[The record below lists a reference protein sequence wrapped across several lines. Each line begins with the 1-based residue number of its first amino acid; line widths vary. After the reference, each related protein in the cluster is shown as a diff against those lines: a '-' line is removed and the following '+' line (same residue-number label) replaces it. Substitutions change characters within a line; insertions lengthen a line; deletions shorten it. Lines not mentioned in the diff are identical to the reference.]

1 MNKNNKKRMCIT
13 TILLKTLSLVSILI
27 VYSCDTDE
35 TQTVATF
42 TNLTMADEFDV
53 EGAPNSEIWNFDT
66 GTGPN
71 SDGWGNNELQY
82 YTDRS
87 ENVTVQNGLLVITAI
102 EEDYNGS
109 SHTSAKL
116 ITKGKF
122 SQAYGRFEA
131 RIKVPGGSGLWPA
144 FWLLGEN
151 FDVDGWPQCGE
162 IDIMEYRRQ
171 EPTKVSGSIHGPGY
185 SGETDPQGQ
194 VTKSYDLGNDRYDAG
209 FHIFGIEWGP
219 EYINYY
225 IDDVLYNQIT
235 PSDIVVTPADA
246 VYTLNDGVEAAEAT
260 EDSPAIEA
268 VEPTD
273 VTGDWVFNKPFYI
286 IINLAVGGNFPG
298 NPNSG
303 ETFPQ
308 NMLVDYV
315 RVYKQ

>member
-1 MNKNNKKRMCIT
+1 MNKNNKKTMRIT
-13 TILLKTLSLVSILI
+13 TLLFTTFALASMISFT
-27 VYSCDTDE
+27 SCDTNE

-42 TNLTMADEFDV
+42 SNLTMSDEFDV
-53 EGAPNSEIWNFDT
+53 EGAPNSDIWSFET
-66 GTGPN
+66 GTGT
-71 SDGWGNNELQY
+71 DGWGNNELQY
-82 YTDRS
+82 YTDRP
-87 ENVTVQNGLLVITAI
+87 ENVTVQNGLLVITALK
-102 EEDYNGS
+102 EEYNGAS
-109 SHTSAKL
+109 YTSARL

-122 SQAYGRFEA
+122 KQAYGRFEA

-209 FHIFGIEWGP
+209 FHVFGIEWGP

-235 PSDIVVTPADA
+235 PSDIEVTPADV
-246 VYTLNDGVEAAEAT
+246 VYTLNDAVEAVEAT
-260 EDSPAIEA
+260 EESPAVEA
-268 VEPTD
+268 VEATD

-298 NPNSG
+298 NPDDG

-315 RVYKQ
+315 RVYNQ

>member
-1 MNKNNKKRMCIT
+1 MNKNNKKTMRIT
-13 TILLKTLSLVSILI
+13 TLLFTTFALASMISFT
-27 VYSCDTDE
+27 SCDTDE

-42 TNLTMADEFDV
+42 SNLTMADEFDV
-53 EGAPNSEIWNFDT
+53 EGAPNSDIWSFET
-66 GTGPN
+66 GTGI
-71 SDGWGNNELQY
+71 DGWGNNELQY
-82 YTDRS
+82 YTDRP
-87 ENVTVQNGLLVITAI
+87 ENVTVQNGLLVITALK
-102 EEDYNGS
+102 EEYTGAS
-109 SHTSAKL
+109 YTSAKL
-116 ITKGKF
+116 LTTGKF
-122 SQAYGRFEA
+122 KQAYGRFEA

-151 FDVDGWPQCGE
+151 MDVDGWPQCGE

-194 VTKSYDLGNDRYDAG
+194 VTKSYDLGNNRYDAG
-209 FHIFGIEWGP
+209 FHVFGIEWGP

-235 PSDIVVTPADA
+235 PSDIEVTPADV
-246 VYTLNDGVEAAEAT
+246 VYTLNDAV
-260 EDSPAIEA
+260 EA
-268 VEPTD
+268 VEATD

-298 NPNSG
+298 NPDDG

-315 RVYKQ
+315 RVYNQ

>member
-1 MNKNNKKRMCIT
+1 MNKNNKKTMRIT
-13 TILLKTLSLVSILI
+13 TLFFTTFAMVSMISFT
-27 VYSCDTDE
+27 SCDTNE

-42 TNLTMADEFDV
+42 SNLTMSDDFDV
-53 EGAPNSEIWNFDT
+53 EGAPNSDIWSFET
-66 GTGPN
+66 GTGI
-71 SDGWGNNELQY
+71 DGWGNNELQY
-82 YTDRS
+82 YTDRP
-87 ENVTVQNGLLVITAI
+87 ENVTVQNGLLVITALK
-102 EEDYNGS
+102 EEYNGAS
-109 SHTSAKL
+109 YTSARL
-116 ITKGKF
+116 LTKGKF
-122 SQAYGRFEA
+122 KQAYGRFEA

-162 IDIMEYRRQ
+162 IDIMEYRRL

-194 VTKSYDLGNDRYDAG
+194 VTKSYDLGNNRYDAG
-209 FHIFGIEWGP
+209 FHVFGIEWGP

-235 PSDIVVTPADA
+235 PSDIEVTPADV
-246 VYTLNDGVEAAEAT
+246 VYTLNDAVEAVEAT
-260 EDSPAIEA
+260 EESPAVEA
-268 VEPTD
+268 VEATD

-286 IINLAVGGNFPG
+286 LINLAVGGDFPG
-298 NPNSG
+298 NPDDG

-315 RVYKQ
+315 RVYNQ

>member
-1 MNKNNKKRMCIT
+1 MNKNNKKTMRIT
-13 TILLKTLSLVSILI
+13 TLLFTTFALASMISFT
-27 VYSCDTDE
+27 SCDTDE

-42 TNLTMADEFDV
+42 SNLTMSDEFDV
-53 EGAPNSEIWNFDT
+53 EGAPNSDIWSFET
-66 GTGPN
+66 GTGT
-71 SDGWGNNELQY
+71 DGWGNKELQY
-82 YTDRS
+82 YTDRP
-87 ENVTVQNGLLVITAI
+87 ENVTVQNGLLVITALK
-102 EEDYNGS
+102 EEYNGAS
-109 SHTSAKL
+109 YTSARL

-122 SQAYGRFEA
+122 KQAYGRFEA

-151 FDVDGWPQCGE
+151 FDLDGCFDVDGWPQCGE

-194 VTKSYDLGNDRYDAG
+194 VTKSYDLGNNRYDAG
-209 FHIFGIEWGP
+209 FHVFGIEWGP

-235 PSDIVVTPADA
+235 PSDIEVTPADV
-246 VYTLNDGVEAAEAT
+246 VYTLNDAV
-260 EDSPAIEA
+260 EA
-268 VEPTD
+268 VEATD

-298 NPNSG
+298 NPDDG

-315 RVYKQ
+315 RVYNQ

>member
-1 MNKNNKKRMCIT
+1 MNKINKYKLRIQT
-13 TILLKTLSLVSILI
+13 LVLLSFLFASFFTIS
-27 VYSCDTDE
+27 SCDTDE
-35 TQTVATF
+35 TQTVATY
-42 TNLTMADEFDV
+42 TQLVMSDEFDV
-53 EGAPNSEIWNFDT
+53 EGAPNSEIWNYDT
-66 GTGPN
+66 GTGI
-71 SDGWGNNELQY
+71 DGWGNNELQY

-87 ENVTVQNGLLVITAI
+87 ENVTVQNGLLVISAI
-102 EEDYNGS
+102 EEDYNGAS
-109 SHTSAKL
+109 FTSAKL
-116 ITKGKF
+116 LTKGKF

-151 FDVDGWPQCGE
+151 IDVDGWPQCGE

-185 SGETDPQGQ
+185 SGLTDPQGQ

-209 FHIFGIEWGP
+209 FHVFGIEWSP
-219 EYINYY
+219 NYINYY

-246 VYTLNDGVEAAEAT
+246 VYTLNDGVAATADT
-260 EDSPAIEA
+260 EA

-273 VTGDWVFNKPFYI
+273 ITGDWVFNKPFYI

-298 NPNSG
+298 NPDSG

>member
-1 MNKNNKKRMCIT
+1 MNKNNKKTMRIT
-13 TILLKTLSLVSILI
+13 TLLFTTFALASMISFTR
-27 VYSCDTDE
+27 CDTDE

-42 TNLTMADEFDV
+42 SNLTMSDEFDV
-53 EGAPNSEIWNFDT
+53 EGAPNSDIWSFET
-66 GTGPN
+66 GTGT
-71 SDGWGNNELQY
+71 DGWGNKELQY
-82 YTDRS
+82 YTDRP
-87 ENVTVQNGLLVITAI
+87 ENVTVQNGLLVITALK
-102 EEDYNGS
+102 EEYNGAS
-109 SHTSAKL
+109 YTSARL

-122 SQAYGRFEA
+122 KQAYGRFEA

-194 VTKSYDLGNDRYDAG
+194 VTKSYDLGNNRYDAG
-209 FHIFGIEWGP
+209 FHVFGIEWGP

-235 PSDIVVTPADA
+235 PSDIEVTPADV
-246 VYTLNDGVEAAEAT
+246 VYTLNDAVEAVEAT
-260 EDSPAIEA
+260 EESPAVEA
-268 VEPTD
+268 VEATD

-298 NPNSG
+298 NPDDG

-315 RVYKQ
+315 RVYNQ